1 MQPIDLHVHSN
12 RSDGTF
18 SPSELLDYAMEK
30 GLAAFALTDHD
41 TVEGLDELLSYAE
54 TLRRT
59 LTPEEAAK
67 VPDVIPGIEFST
79 EYQGQDIHIVGLDID
94 YRQPE
99 FSTKLQSFI
108 DSRTN
113 RNRKMCKRLQ
123 EAGIDITYE
132 ALLEAFPDAVITR
145 AHYARFLFEHGYV
158 KSLKEAFDRYVGDH
172 CPCFV
177 PREKVT
183 PVQAVELI
191 LAAKGIPVLAH
202 PILYHMSDARLDT
215 LTGLLTETGLMGI
228 EAIYSTYKPYEERQ
242 IRVLAQKYNLC
253 ISGGSD
259 FHGANKPGLDLGVGY
274 GKLFVP
280 YDVLTALRER
290 NKEGNK
296 SSHQKS

>member
-59 LTPEEAAK
+59 LPPEEAAK
-67 VPDVIPGIEFST
+67 VPEVIPGIEFST

-113 RNRKMCKRLQ
+113 RNRKMCKRLR
-123 EAGIDITYE
+123 ETGIDITYE

-215 LTGLLTETGLMGI
+215 LTGLLTETVLLGI
-228 EAIYSTYKPYEERQ
+228 EAIYSTYKPNEERQ

-259 FHGANKPGLDLGVGY
+259 FHGANTPGLDLGVGY